1 MWPWDIC
8 LDPQASASTS
18 MEWECHRY
26 GEFKKPHVYAP
37 LKGPARLSALITK
50 HTSAEH
56 PGGAHQSARAA
67 ITKHRRRGR
76 GGAANNKHYFSQF
89 GKLEACEQGRQGSF
103 LPLLGG
109 YMTVFS
115 LRPPTVV
122 PLCMSASRC
131 PLMMTP
137 ATVD

>member
-26 GEFKKPHVYAP
+26 GEFKKPHVCPP

-50 HTSAEH
+50 HSSAERTQAERTSLLG
-56 PGGAHQSARAA
+56 PPSQSTADGG
-67 ITKHRRRGR
+67 

-122 PLCMSASRC
+122 RLCVSASRC